1 MKLKSKSK
9 PKVEIRKVLNADGM
23 VNLLVEEFGKIKD
36 HRKNKPKISLSDCL
50 MSGYA
55 IFSLKFPSL
64 LAFDERDDKGRNLE
78 KMYRINKTPSDTH
91 MREVLDEIIPDEIY
105 PIFGKLFS
113 ELQRGKDLLTFRFLE
128 DYYLISGDGTGYF
141 SSDKVHCENC
151 LEKKNKK
158 TGKTICYHH
167 QFYGLCMVH
176 PEQKTVIPFAPEAII
191 KQDGDNKND
200 GERNASKRGLTRF
213 RWNHP
218 HLKPLLWKMD

>member
-158 TGKTICYHH
+158 TGNPNKRLTTQGSPFLTDWENAKGRILHTKFSKVHSSQKCTI
-167 QFYGLCMVH
+167 
-176 PEQKTVIPFAPEAII
+176 
-191 KQDGDNKND
+191 
-200 GERNASKRGLTRF
+200 
-213 RWNHP
+213 
-218 HLKPLLWKMD
+218 